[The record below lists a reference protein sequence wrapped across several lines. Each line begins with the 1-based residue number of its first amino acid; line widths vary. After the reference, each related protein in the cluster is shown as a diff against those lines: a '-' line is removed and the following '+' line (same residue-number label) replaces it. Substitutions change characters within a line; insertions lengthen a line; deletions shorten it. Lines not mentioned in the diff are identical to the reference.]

1 MKITT
6 AYLYVFD
13 TMSDW
18 EYGYLVAE
26 LRSGRYFKK
35 GLEPLQMVTVGVN
48 TEVVTTM
55 GGIRIKPDI
64 SLDECTFEREDL
76 VILPGGITWGADVNK
91 PMLNKIGETL
101 ERGTLVAAICGA
113 VDALAEAGYLN
124 TRKHTT
130 NSLEYTKMIC
140 PSYKGEELYVMEPA
154 VACDNL
160 ITASGIAPIEFAVEV
175 LKKLEVF
182 HEDTLSAWYDLN
194 KTCKPEYFYQLM
206 GSMNR

>member
-91 PMLNKIGETL
+91 PMLNKVGETL

-140 PSYKGEELYVMEPA
+140 PSYKGEELYVKEPA